1 MFMYIFLCW
10 SRDLSS
16 GDKVEIREDT
26 AVVGEAD
33 EVGGELIKKKTNV
46 QILNLHLQFQSCD
59 LDMST
64 NN

>member
-33 EVGGELIKKKTNV
+33 EVGGELIKKRQMCK
-46 QILNLHLQFQSCD
+46 S
-59 LDMST
+59 
-64 NN
+64 

>member
-16 GDKVEIREDT
+16 GDKVKIREDT

-33 EVGGELIKKKTNV
+33 EVGGELWLKKDKCA
-46 QILNLHLQFQSCD
+46 NLKSSLTVSELWFGHVD
-59 LDMST
+59 K
-64 NN
+64 